1 LNEWTVTWKLYST
14 AVVLEKLI
22 AATFMSVQG
31 SHEGVFLWKFSEV
44 ISGSL
49 SKDFRIFG
57 DENVK
62 E

>member
-1 LNEWTVTWKLYST
+1 
-14 AVVLEKLI
+14 VLEKLI

-44 ISGSL
+44 ILGSL
-49 SKDFRIFG
+49 SIDFRIFG

>member
-1 LNEWTVTWKLYST
+1 MWKLYST

-44 ISGSL
+44 ISGMSRSL
-49 SKDFRIFG
+49 SKDFRIFRN
-57 DENVK
+57 ENVR

>member
-1 LNEWTVTWKLYST
+1 
-14 AVVLEKLI
+14 VLEKLI

-49 SKDFRIFG
+49 SKDFRIS
-57 DENVK
+57 ENKNVK
-62 E
+62 K